1 MIGGGA
7 IFASVTKKDMENQ
20 ELIYPSEG
28 LVKNFE
34 EISMPI
40 DNQLRTLHLQNN
52 RLRRARDILLPRLMN
67 GEITV

>member
-20 ELIYPSEG
+20 ELMHPAEG

-34 EISMPI
+34 EISLPI
-40 DNQLRTLHLQNN
+40 DNQIKTLHIQNE
-52 RLRRARDILLPRLMN
+52 RLSEARDILLPRLIN